1 MDLICLDNPKFPKR
15 TKFPS
20 WMTDWKSPWKS
31 PEVQGLTL
39 RNNRG
44 FNAGYRAC
52 GGSSQFLKVSE
63 DCLVLIVQR
72 FSFDTIRQ
80 LSHQC
85 RDRDRY
91 GNESPLL
98 AYPVLESIDELLPQ
112 NNPYGPLDGVYEA
125 VWRALVRDQILGS
138 GRKEVADYALCFPS
152 LYSKKSKA
160 LIDRRSYSVRNSVAI
175 ARYFMG
181 HGRALHE

>member
-1 MDLICLDNPKFPKR
+1 MRRIQP
-15 TKFPS
+15 
-20 WMTDWKSPWKS
+20 
-31 PEVQGLTL
+31 
-39 RNNRG
+39 
-44 FNAGYRAC
+44 
-52 GGSSQFLKVSE
+52 VSE
-63 DCLVLIVQR
+63 GFRGLFGPDCTEILIRHNSATKSSVQR
-72 FSFDTIRQ
+72 QS
-80 LSHQC
+80 
-85 RDRDRY
+85 RY